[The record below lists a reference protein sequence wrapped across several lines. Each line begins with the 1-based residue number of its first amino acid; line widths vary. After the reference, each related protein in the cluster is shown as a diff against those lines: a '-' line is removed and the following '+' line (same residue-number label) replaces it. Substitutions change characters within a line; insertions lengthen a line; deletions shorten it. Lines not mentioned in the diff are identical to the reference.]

1 MWQLPCYQSLRPT
14 VPSQLHKSSTF
25 CLQVLIYHQ
34 ELGFKPNFDVGLG
47 HYISLIYSKSATTVS
62 LEQFRRSVHTS
73 FLLPLDRPLLRRANR
88 VTFPSP
94 GATGAKLPN
103 VHRGLETK
111 HGLAG
116 SNVQVALVQ
125 GDYDYHHY
133 MQVAW
138 PFEHMN
144 EAGYMYHCRIILMMM
159 VGVVPTD
166 HFKPLYPGLES
177 RCVHYKQFFLGKRF

>member
-1 MWQLPCYQSLRPT
+1 MWQLPCYQSLRRT
-14 VPSQLHKSSTF
+14 VSFQLHKSSIF
-25 CLQVLIYHQ
+25 CLQVLIYLK
-34 ELGFKPNFDVGLG
+34 ESGLKPNFDAGLG
-47 HYISLIYSKSATTVS
+47 HYITLIYSKSATTVS

-73 FLLPLDRPLLRRANR
+73 FLLPLDRPLIRSANR

-94 GATGAKLPN
+94 GATGAKLPS

-133 MQVAW
+133 MQVSLTQTILVT
-138 PFEHMN
+138 MD
-144 EAGYMYHCRIILMMM
+144 EAVNTSVLQDNFDDDGWGCAYRSLQTIVSWL
-159 VGVVPTD
+159 
-166 HFKPLYPGLES
+166 
-177 RCVHYKQFFLGKRF
+177 RKQVFSS